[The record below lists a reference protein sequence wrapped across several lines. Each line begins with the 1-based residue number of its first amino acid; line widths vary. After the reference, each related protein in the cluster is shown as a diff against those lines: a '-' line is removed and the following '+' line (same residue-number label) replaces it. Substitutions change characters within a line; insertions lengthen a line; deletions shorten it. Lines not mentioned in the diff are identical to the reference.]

1 MKIVIIN
8 GSARKGNTLTAINAF
23 IKGASEKNEIEII
36 EPDKLNIA
44 PCKGCGV
51 CQCSKGCVDK
61 DDTNPTI
68 DKIAAADMILF
79 ATPVYWWG
87 MSAQLKLIIDK
98 CYCRGLQLKNKKV
111 CTDDMLDDK
120 LLTPLKNGHLMIRP
134 RIKDAAK
141 ELCEQLA
148 EIYMAKNDEKK
159 LEIAVQIKTKIILLQ
174 FILHMWENGFI
185 IENDKSG
192 RNTVEKEMISYIQQ
206 SFTGEI
212 SLKEFGEQFHLS
224 EKYVS
229 QYFKEH
235 FHITLSKYVT
245 YLRLEHAKQLLQNS
259 DIPVTEVA
267 MLSGY
272 QNVSYFIRSFKKTYG
287 VSPLKYRKNE
297 PSTWI

>member
-51 CQCSKGCVDK
+51 CQCSKGWVDK

-111 CTDDMLDDK
+111 IPDFTIFLTVVD
-120 LLTPLKNGHLMIRP
+120 LLSSIFVFS
-134 RIKDAAK
+134 A
-141 ELCEQLA
+141 
-148 EIYMAKNDEKK
+148 Y
-159 LEIAVQIKTKIILLQ
+159 
-174 FILHMWENGFI
+174 
-185 IENDKSG
+185 
-192 RNTVEKEMISYIQQ
+192 
-206 SFTGEI
+206 
-212 SLKEFGEQFHLS
+212 
-224 EKYVS
+224 
-229 QYFKEH
+229 
-235 FHITLSKYVT
+235 
-245 YLRLEHAKQLLQNS
+245 
-259 DIPVTEVA
+259 
-267 MLSGY
+267 
-272 QNVSYFIRSFKKTYG
+272 SYFLNSASWNFRIIS
-287 VSPLKYRKNE
+287 VVP
-297 PSTWI
+297 

>member
-111 CTDDMLDDK
+111 GTIVVGGSPVDSIQYVADVNVKTACRAGIWNVLYKFFPIPSSSFMESLFFSSSS
-120 LLTPLKNGHLMIRP
+120 
-134 RIKDAAK
+134 
-141 ELCEQLA
+141 LA
-148 EIYMAKNDEKK
+148 
-159 LEIAVQIKTKIILLQ
+159 
-174 FILHMWENGFI
+174 
-185 IENDKSG
+185 
-192 RNTVEKEMISYIQQ
+192 
-206 SFTGEI
+206 
-212 SLKEFGEQFHLS
+212 
-224 EKYVS
+224 
-229 QYFKEH
+229 
-235 FHITLSKYVT
+235 
-245 YLRLEHAKQLLQNS
+245 
-259 DIPVTEVA
+259 VA
-267 MLSGY
+267 
-272 QNVSYFIRSFKKTYG
+272 
-287 VSPLKYRKNE
+287 
-297 PSTWI
+297 